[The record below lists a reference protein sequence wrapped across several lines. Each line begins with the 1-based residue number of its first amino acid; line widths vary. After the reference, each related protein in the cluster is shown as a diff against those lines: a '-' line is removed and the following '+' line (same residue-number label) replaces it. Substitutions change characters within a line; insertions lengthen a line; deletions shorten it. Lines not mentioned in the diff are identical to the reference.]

1 MAAITRSFAKSSV
14 FFKRL
19 CNISGKRTLYAS
31 CTSLQKPRLFESTFE
46 VQDSLAEES
55 VFNEDHVELRR
66 NIRKFIEKE
75 INPYVE
81 EWEEQGSFPGHELFK
96 KLGNAGYLGV
106 NKPVE
111 YGGMGLDF
119 SYAMALHEEFGKGF
133 ILYLSHF
140 E

>member
-1 MAAITRSFAKSSV
+1 MATVIQSYAKLFLLKKGLCNLSGRRFLSKSS
-14 FFKRL
+14 FL
-19 CNISGKRTLYAS
+19 
-31 CTSLQKPRLFESTFE
+31 LQKPRLFESTFE

-55 VFNEDHVELRR
+55 VFTEDHVELRR
-66 NIRKFIEKE
+66 NIRKFIDKE

-81 EWEEQGSFPGHELFK
+81 EWEEKGSFPGHELFK

-119 SYAMALHEEFGKGF
+119 SYAMALHEEFGK
-133 ILYLSHF
+133 ICDL
-140 E
+140 

>member
-1 MAAITRSFAKSSV
+1 MAAIIRSFARSSV
-14 FFKRL
+14 LKRL
-19 CNISGKRTLYAS
+19 CKISGRRTISILYAPN
-31 CTSLQKPRLFESTFE
+31 LQKPRLFESTFE

-55 VFNEDHVELRR
+55 IFTEDHVELRR
-66 NIRKFIEKE
+66 NIRKFIDKE

-119 SYAMALHEEFGKGF
+119 SYAMALHEEFGK
-133 ILYLSHF
+133 
-140 E
+140 